1 VLFVSHAKC
10 GSTQQGPAS
19 DVLAQRPQG
28 NLVPVEKVIR
38 PTEAFRTGSEKVRA
52 GTYTDADPGC
62 NAR

>member
-1 VLFVSHAKC
+1 MFSLKGHKETLSRSK
-10 GSTQQGPAS
+10 
-19 DVLAQRPQG
+19 R
-28 NLVPVEKVIR
+28 VIR

>member
-1 VLFVSHAKC
+1 MFSLKGH
-10 GSTQQGPAS
+10 
-19 DVLAQRPQG
+19 QG